1 MPFVDDLDSPGVLLC
16 YIVGGRLYEQPTRRL
31 VSARKIAGNPIN
43 KPAFV
48 VVVRKV
54 CLRPTIAR
62 PDRVLRDS
70 AR

>member
-1 MPFVDDLDSPGVLLC
+1 MNSQRDG
-16 YIVGGRLYEQPTRRL
+16 L

-48 VVVRKV
+48 VVVGKA
-54 CLRPTIAR
+54 CLMPTIAR

-70 AR
+70 GLG